1 MKKLV
6 TTMVAGTVA
15 SVIAT
20 MVNNQRKKT
29 KKGSN
34 FSNTADTNYDR
45 SEFTHKGDDSHFF
58 V

>member
-15 SVIAT
+15 GVVAT
-20 MVNNQRKKT
+20 MVNRQNRKA
-29 KKGSN
+29 KKSSD
-34 FSNTADTNYDR
+34 FSNTAERNYDR
-45 SEFTHKGDDSHFF
+45 SEFTRKGDDSHFF